1 MSLKS
6 PATKFIGVGVT
17 QKRLPP
23 SKVPPR
29 ESEGRATSARIGVRE
44 HFVYFI
50 WVCLSL
56 NEWLLLIIFEWQEQ
70 KRRQLE
76 SILEKENCK
85 ERRERVAYVLTQKL
99 VFKFGRWDCSDW
111 SSFFADP

>member
-1 MSLKS
+1 MAMSLKS

-29 ESEGRATSARIGVRE
+29 ESEGRATSARIG
-44 HFVYFI
+44 
-50 WVCLSL
+50 
-56 NEWLLLIIFEWQEQ
+56 EQ

-99 VFKFGRWDCSDW
+99 VFKFGR
-111 SSFFADP
+111 